1 MNIKNILPPT
11 YLLIAIVSMV
21 VLHFLAPLASLIPF
35 PWNMLGLIPFV
46 IGVGINMLA
55 DNAFKR
61 VNTTVKPYETSTT
74 LITDGVF
81 RVTRNPMYVGFV
93 LILFGIAIFIGS
105 LSPYLIVLLFPI
117 VMEKMFITVEE
128 QMLEE
133 TFGKNWLDYKQK
145 VKRWL

>member
-1 MNIKNILPPT
+1 
-11 YLLIAIVSMV
+11 MV
-21 VLHFLAPLASLIPF
+21 ALHFLAPLASLIPF

-93 LILFGIAIFIGS
+93 LILFGIAIFVGS

-117 VMEKMFITVEE
+117 LMEKIFIIAEE
-128 QMLEE
+128 QMLEQ